1 MSRRIALRALA
12 LVLALPASAAFGQAS
27 PSAGTS
33 AARYDLM
40 RREVGTI
47 SPDPD
52 GAGPLPFLATRKTY
66 DPAGHL
72 VKVESG
78 TLPAWQSESIDPAS
92 WTGFTVQSQVDTA
105 YDMMGRKVREAASG
119 SNGATT
125 SVTEYGYDQAGRLR
139 CTAVRMNPDS
149 WAAPLADK
157 CVPGP
162 AHAVH
167 GPDRI
172 TRNGYSVHGDLLTVE
187 RAVGTG
193 IAQVYASYSYSPNG
207 RQTSVTD
214 ANGNRAEMTW
224 DGLDRQKRWIFP
236 SKTSPGIADQA
247 DYEEYGYD
255 SNANR
260 TSLRKRDG
268 GVLDYQYD
276 ALNRMSQKTVPASA
290 GGAAGYSVF
299 YGYDNRGLA
308 THARFG
314 SASGPGVTS
323 AYDGFGLL
331 SSSTTN
337 MDGTARTLSSQ
348 YGLDGN
354 RTHLSGDSGYNVG
367 FGHDGLGRMTAYEH
381 LARIGYDSAGRRSS
395 LGFGPWTD
403 GSSVSYGYDPA
414 GRLDSLG
421 RALAGTSADQSLT
434 FTYNPASQIATRSSS
449 NEAYASNAAYNVSR
463 AYAVN
468 GQNQYT
474 AAGPA
479 AFAYDANGNLT
490 SDGSTSFVY
499 DSENR
504 LVSASG
510 AKNAS
515 LAYDPLGRLWQV
527 AGAASGTTR
536 FLYDGDRLVMEYG
549 GSGNLLRAYVHG
561 TGTDEPLAWYEMDPG
576 GWSRRYYHADHQG
589 SIVALADDAGNPVA
603 INAYDPWGIPNAGN
617 LGRFG
622 YTGQTWVPELGLWY
636 YKARFYSPT
645 LGRFLQVDP
654 VGYDDQ
660 INLYAYVANDPV
672 NKTDPTG
679 LYEINCGAK
688 KTCHTAAE
696 RFEKARQANLESRNS
711 GVVAAAQVWGAPGEA
726 NGVTVKFLSDSEMD
740 AERGKSSAAYAEPS
754 KFDGNKITTS
764 VLIRMSA
771 QGTALRGTIGHE
783 GTHLVQRAA
792 IAASYNPVTKNYS
805 AVTNLTIRQSEN
817 QAYRIQNHITRK
829 FPSNSAIDQ
838 HVKENYRAILNH
850 TLIDSGRTE

>member
-1 MSRRIALRALA
+1 
-12 LVLALPASAAFGQAS
+12 
-27 PSAGTS
+27 
-33 AARYDLM
+33 
-40 RREVGTI
+40 
-47 SPDPD
+47 
-52 GAGPLPFLATRKTY
+52 
-66 DPAGHL
+66 
-72 VKVESG
+72 
-78 TLPAWQSESIDPAS
+78 
-92 WTGFTVQSQVDTA
+92 
-105 YDMMGRKVREAASG
+105 
-119 SNGATT
+119 
-125 SVTEYGYDQAGRLR
+125 
-139 CTAVRMNPDS
+139 
-149 WAAPLADK
+149 
-157 CVPGP
+157 
-162 AHAVH
+162 
-167 GPDRI
+167 
-172 TRNGYSVHGDLLTVE
+172 
-187 RAVGTG
+187 
-193 IAQVYASYSYSPNG
+193 
-207 RQTSVTD
+207 
-214 ANGNRAEMTW
+214 
-224 DGLDRQKRWIFP
+224 
-236 SKTSPGIADQA
+236 
-247 DYEEYGYD
+247 
-255 SNANR
+255 
-260 TSLRKRDG
+260 
-268 GVLDYQYD
+268 
-276 ALNRMSQKTVPASA
+276 MSQKTVPASA

-622 YTGQTWVPELGLWY
+622 YTGQAWVPELGLWY

-654 VGYDDQ
+654 IGYKDQ
-660 INLYAYVANDPV
+660 MNLYAYVGNDPL
-672 NKTDPTG
+672 NRSDPTG
-679 LYEINCGAK
+679 LYEINCGTKACNK
-688 KTCHTAAE
+688 AAE
-696 RFEKARQANLESRNS
+696 RFEAARQANLNS
-711 GVVAAAQVWGAPGEA
+711 KNADVAASARAYGNLGEA
-726 NGVTVKFLSDSEMD
+726 NGVNVNFLSDKEMND
-740 AERGKSSAAYAEPS
+740 KYEDTAG
-754 KFDGNKITTS
+754 GNVGARDRNGSKITID
-764 VLIRMSA
+764 VDIRASLKG
-771 QGTALRGTIGHE
+771 QALRGTVAHE
-783 GTHLVQRAA
+783 GTHVGGVQAFVR
-792 IAASYNPVTKNYS
+792 SYNLVTGKYDASLNLTVRQMEIKAFTVQN
-805 AVTNLTIRQSEN
+805 AVTGQFKGKPEIEQYVR
-817 QAYRIQNHITRK
+817 
-829 FPSNSAIDQ
+829 D
-838 HVKENYRAILNH
+838 NYRKDLLNTH
-850 TLIDSGRTE
+850 IFRPELAE